1 MCVVW
6 DIPFVGIILAEMLL
20 VISIDWICKIVFI
33 VFYKVYK
40 IYRIV
45 IVS

>member
-1 MCVVW
+1 M
-6 DIPFVGIILAEMLL
+6 GIILAEMLL

-33 VFYKVYK
+33 VFYKIHK
-40 IYRIV
+40 IYRIA